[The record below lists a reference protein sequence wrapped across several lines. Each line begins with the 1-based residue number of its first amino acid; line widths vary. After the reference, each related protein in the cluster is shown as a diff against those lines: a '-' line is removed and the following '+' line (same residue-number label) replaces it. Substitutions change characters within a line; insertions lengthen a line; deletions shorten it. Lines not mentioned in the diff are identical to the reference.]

1 MRNQSI
7 RKQVEHCIGQLR
19 RGSLTEDD
27 LQAILDE
34 ADQACEDVCAPAF
47 RQDLLYLQT
56 RSTAID
62 YPVLGMKILEDGSL
76 SDGPRDPEEWPY
88 KTVLDAVQDGWRII
102 KFPEMAVLLDESRS
116 YGLACEFI
124 LERWRQPSK

>member
-1 MRNQSI
+1 MHSQSI

-27 LQAILDE
+27 LQAILND
-34 ADQACEDVCAPAF
+34 DQPCEELRPPAF

-62 YPVLGMKILEDGSL
+62 YPDRPRAPPGIPAPNLLTHLNLHLIL
-76 SDGPRDPEEWPY
+76 
-88 KTVLDAVQDGWRII
+88 
-102 KFPEMAVLLDESRS
+102 
-116 YGLACEFI
+116 
-124 LERWRQPSK
+124 

>member
-1 MRNQSI
+1 MHNRSI

-19 RGSLTEDD
+19 RGRLTEDD
-27 LQAILDE
+27 LQAILDDAE
-34 ADQACEDVCAPAF
+34 QPGDGMRAPAY

-62 YPVLGMKILEDGSL
+62 YPVLGMKILEDGNL

-88 KTVLDAVQDGWRII
+88 KTVLDAVRDGWRII

-124 LERWRQPSK
+124 LERWR

>member
-1 MRNQSI
+1 MHNRSI
-7 RKQVEHCIGQLR
+7 RKQVQHCIRQLR

-27 LQAILDE
+27 LQAILDDAE
-34 ADQACEDVCAPAF
+34 QPREDTPAPAL

-62 YPVLGMKILEDGSL
+62 YPVLGMKILQDGNL

-88 KTVLDAVQDGWRII
+88 KTVLDAIQDGWRII

-124 LERWRQPSK
+124 LERWR

>member
-1 MRNQSI
+1 MHNRSI
-7 RKQVEHCIGQLR
+7 KKQVQHCIRQLR

-27 LQAILDE
+27 LQAILDDAE
-34 ADQACEDVCAPAF
+34 QPREDTPAPAP

-62 YPVLGMKILEDGSL
+62 YPVLGMKILEDGNL

-88 KTVLDAVQDGWRII
+88 KTVLDAIQDGWRII

-124 LERWRQPSK
+124 LERWR

>member
-1 MRNQSI
+1 MHNRSI

-19 RGSLTEDD
+19 RGRLTEDD
-27 LQAILDE
+27 LQAILDDDE
-34 ADQACEDVCAPAF
+34 HPGDGMRAPAF

-62 YPVLGMKILEDGSL
+62 YPVLGMKILEDGNL

-88 KTVLDAVQDGWRII
+88 KTVLDAVRDGWRII

-124 LERWRQPSK
+124 LERWR

>member
-1 MRNQSI
+1 MHNQSI

-27 LQAILDE
+27 LQAILDD
-34 ADQACEDVCAPAF
+34 ADQPREDMRAPAF
-47 RQDLLYLQT
+47 QQDLLYLQT

-62 YPVLGMKILEDGSL
+62 YPVLGMKILEDGNL

>member
-1 MRNQSI
+1 MCNQSI

-27 LQAILDE
+27 LQAILD
-34 ADQACEDVCAPAF
+34 ADQPCEELRPPAF

-62 YPVLGMKILEDGSL
+62 YPVLGMKILEDGNL

-124 LERWRQPSK
+124 LERWRQPLK

>member
-27 LQAILDE
+27 LQAILDD
-34 ADQACEDVCAPAF
+34 ADQPREDMRAPAF

-62 YPVLGMKILEDGSL
+62 YPVLGMKILEDGNL

>member
-27 LQAILDE
+27 LQAILDD
-34 ADQACEDVCAPAF
+34 ADRPREDMRAPAF

-62 YPVLGMKILEDGSL
+62 YPVLGMKILEDGNL

>member
-27 LQAILDE
+27 LQAILDD
-34 ADQACEDVCAPAF
+34 ADQPCEDMCAPAF

-62 YPVLGMKILEDGSL
+62 YPVLGMKILEDGNL

>member
-1 MRNQSI
+1 MHNRSI

-19 RGSLTEDD
+19 RGRLTEDD
-27 LQAILDE
+27 LQAILDDAE
-34 ADQACEDVCAPAF
+34 QPGDGMRAPAF

-62 YPVLGMKILEDGSL
+62 YPVLGMKILENGNL

-88 KTVLDAVQDGWRII
+88 KTVLDAVRDGWRII

-124 LERWRQPSK
+124 LERWR

>member
-27 LQAILDE
+27 LQAILDD
-34 ADQACEDVCAPAF
+34 ADRPSEDMCAPVF

-62 YPVLGMKILEDGSL
+62 YPVLGMKILEDGNL

-124 LERWRQPSK
+124 LERWRQPSR

>member
-1 MRNQSI
+1 MHNRYI
-7 RKQVEHCIGQLR
+7 RKQVQHCIRQLR

-27 LQAILDE
+27 LQAILDDAE
-34 ADQACEDVCAPAF
+34 QPREDTPAPAL

-62 YPVLGMKILEDGSL
+62 YPVLGMKILEDGNL

-88 KTVLDAVQDGWRII
+88 KTVLDAIQDGWRII

-124 LERWRQPSK
+124 LERWR

>member
-1 MRNQSI
+1 MHNRSI

-19 RGSLTEDD
+19 RGRLTEDD
-27 LQAILDE
+27 LQAILDDDE
-34 ADQACEDVCAPAF
+34 QPGDGMRAPAF

-62 YPVLGMKILEDGSL
+62 YPVLGMKILENGNL

-88 KTVLDAVQDGWRII
+88 KTVLDAVRDGWRII

-124 LERWRQPSK
+124 LERWR

>member
-1 MRNQSI
+1 MHNRSI
-7 RKQVEHCIGQLR
+7 RKQVQHCIRQLR

-27 LQAILDE
+27 LQAILDDAE
-34 ADQACEDVCAPAF
+34 QPREDTPAPAT

-62 YPVLGMKILEDGSL
+62 YPVLGMKILEDGNL

-88 KTVLDAVQDGWRII
+88 KTVLDAIQDGWRII

-124 LERWRQPSK
+124 LERWR